1 MSDDSEYDLNLN
13 FDLDI
18 ETSSDDSEE
27 FEIWKNYSQNYWEDL
42 L

>member
-1 MSDDSEYDLNLN
+1 MSDDSKYDLNLN

-27 FEIWKNYSQNYWEDL
+27 FEI
-42 L
+42 